1 MKLRSIIALFLVM
14 LLLAPS
20 LVGCMGAG
28 TPADTTGGSSDATTA
43 ESTTTVET
51 PEPEV
56 LMSLVT
62 NGVTNYKVIR
72 SDSCSNEIAVAAKE
86 LADYLNSVTGATFAI
101 ANDWYNSKKEQ
112 LPEKACE
119 ILIGKTNRVESQN
132 AAYDLREE
140 DFVVCE
146 ENDRI
151 VVMGGNDRKTLEAI
165 QYFKDNYVSVEEKN
179 VSIIKGEKAT
189 TRFNYGLGSLKIEGV
204 SIREYTVIY
213 PKDATDL
220 FPYNAALNLVDYV
233 KSELGFDIKIA
244 DDSTAVSEYEICIG
258 YTNRQPSLEAS
269 SVSLTI
275 DEYILKRSGKS
286 LYMLGK
292 SFMVGGGV
300 SELINAY
307 IGATGNNKEVDV
319 TGIPETNEKKTFVFP
334 EKATSA
340 LLLIGD
346 GMGQNHIE
354 ATYKGR
360 DDHFLAEDLINQ
372 GKCTTYSASVASGS
386 ASYTDSAASATALAT
401 GYKTKNGYLGLNSSK
416 ATITN
421 VRELASKNGAKTA
434 ILTTDAI
441 TGATPSGFLCHHNDR
456 NDGTTL
462 QSQINNLRKT
472 DKNLLFAVSVK
483 ENKANLVP
491 EARTE
496 LYTISRGGSTFFAMF
511 EEAYIDKE
519 SHNNNLSGVK
529 TTVLR
534 YNALIA
540 YCVEFVVLHPSTALV
555 ITADH
560 ECGSMTSTGGF
571 NSTNHTNTNV
581 PVFAIGPGTEMFKG
595 TTVDNTDIAK
605 FLAAAFTEA
614 KFGDQSLGKK

>member
-1 MKLRSIIALFLVM
+1 MKLRSLVALLLVM
-14 LLLAPS
+14 LLLMPM
-20 LVGCMGAG
+20 LVGCMS
-28 TPADTTGGSSDATTA
+28 TNPPADGTTEDSATEA

-51 PEPEV
+51 PEPEI
-56 LMSLVT
+56 LMSLVA

-86 LADYLNSVTGATFAI
+86 LADYLNAVTGATFALG
-101 ANDWYNSKKEQ
+101 NDWYNSKKEQ

-119 ILIGKTNRVESQN
+119 ILVGKTNRVESQN

-140 DFVVCE
+140 DYVVCE

-151 VVMGGNDRKTLEAI
+151 VIMGGNDRRTLEAI

-213 PKDATDL
+213 PKNAEDL
-220 FPYNAALNLVDYV
+220 FAYNAALNFVDYV
-233 KSELGFDIKIA
+233 KSELGFDIAIA
-244 DDSTAVSEYEICIG
+244 DDSKAVSEYEICIG
-258 YTNRQPSLEAS
+258 YTNRQPSLDAA

-300 SELINAY
+300 SELINSY
-307 IGATGNNKEVDV
+307 IGETGNNKEVNV
-319 TGIPETNEKKTFVFP
+319 TGIPETNDKKTFVFP
-334 EKATSA
+334 DKATSA

-360 DDHFLAEDLINQ
+360 DDHFLAEDLINK
-372 GKCTTYSASVASGS
+372 GKCTTYSASVTSGS

-416 ATITN
+416 GSITN
-421 VRELASKNGAKTA
+421 VRELASKMGAKTA
-434 ILTTDAI
+434 ILTTDDI
-441 TGATPSGFLCHHNDR
+441 TGATPSGFLCHHNNR

-462 QSQINNLRKT
+462 LSQINNLRKT
-472 DKNLLFAVSVK
+472 DKNLLYAVSVK
-483 ENKANLVP
+483 DNKAKLVD
-491 EARTE
+491 EARVE
-496 LYTISRGGSTFFAMF
+496 LYDISRGGSTFFAMF

-534 YNALIA
+534 YNSLIA
-540 YCVEFVVLHPSTALV
+540 YCVEFVILHPTTALV

-581 PVFAIGPGTEMFKG
+581 PVFAIGPGTEMFKD

-605 FLAAAFTEA
+605 FLAKAFTSA
-614 KFGDQSLGKK
+614 SFGDPNATKK

>member
-1 MKLRSIIALFLVM
+1 MKLRSLVALLLVM
-14 LLLAPS
+14 LLLMPM
-20 LVGCMGAG
+20 LVGCMS
-28 TPADTTGGSSDATTA
+28 TNPPADGTTEDSATEA

-51 PEPEV
+51 PEPEI
-56 LMSLVT
+56 LMSLVA

-86 LADYLNSVTGATFAI
+86 LADYLNAVTGATFALG
-101 ANDWYNSKKEQ
+101 NDWYNSKKEQ

-119 ILIGKTNRVESQN
+119 ILVGKTNRVESQN

-140 DFVVCE
+140 DYVVCE

-151 VVMGGNDRKTLEAI
+151 VIMGGNDRRTLEAI

-213 PKDATDL
+213 PKNAEDL
-220 FPYNAALNLVDYV
+220 FAYNAALNFVDYV
-233 KSELGFDIKIA
+233 KSELGFDIAIA
-244 DDSTAVSEYEICIG
+244 DDSKAVSEYEICIG
-258 YTNRQPSLEAS
+258 YTNRQPSLDAA

-300 SELINAY
+300 SELINSY
-307 IGATGNNKEVDV
+307 IGETGNNKEVNV
-319 TGIPETNEKKTFVFP
+319 TGIPETNDKKTFVFP
-334 EKATSA
+334 DKATSA

-360 DDHFLAEDLINQ
+360 DDHFLAEDLINK
-372 GKCTTYSASVASGS
+372 GKCTTYSASVTSGS

-416 ATITN
+416 GSITN
-421 VRELASKNGAKTA
+421 VRELASKMGAKTA
-434 ILTTDAI
+434 ILTTDDI
-441 TGATPSGFLCHHNDR
+441 TGATPSGFLCHHNNR

-462 QSQINNLRKT
+462 LSQINNLRKT
-472 DKNLLFAVSVK
+472 DKNLLYAVSVK
-483 ENKANLVP
+483 NNKAKLVD
-491 EARTE
+491 EARVE
-496 LYTISRGGSTFFAMF
+496 LYDISRGGSTFFAMF

-534 YNALIA
+534 YNSLIA
-540 YCVEFVVLHPSTALV
+540 YCVEFVILHPTTALV

-581 PVFAIGPGTEMFKG
+581 PVFAIGPGTEMFKD

-605 FLAAAFTEA
+605 FLAKAFTSA
-614 KFGDQSLGKK
+614 SFGDPNATKK

>member
-1 MKLRSIIALFLVM
+1 MKLRSLVALLLVM
-14 LLLAPS
+14 LLLLPTLVSCMSSNPS
-20 LVGCMGAG
+20 ADETTAG
-28 TPADTTGGSSDATTA
+28 STTEA

-51 PEPEV
+51 PEPEI
-56 LMSLVT
+56 LMSLVA

-72 SDSCSNEIAVAAKE
+72 SDDCSDAIATAAKG
-86 LADYLNSVTGATFAI
+86 LADYLTQITGATFQV

-119 ILIGKTNRVESQN
+119 ILVGNTNRVETKN

-140 DFVVCE
+140 DYVVCE

-151 VVMGGNDRKTLEAI
+151 VIMGGNDRRTLEAI

-213 PKDATDL
+213 PKNAEDL
-220 FPYNAALNLVDYV
+220 FPYNAALNFVDYV

-244 DDSTAVSEYEICIG
+244 DDSKAVSEYEICIG
-258 YTNRQPSLEAS
+258 YTNRQPSLDAA

-300 SELINAY
+300 SELINSY
-307 IGATGNNKEVDV
+307 IGETGNNKEVNV
-319 TGIPETNEKKTFVFP
+319 TGIPETNDKKTFVFP
-334 EKATSA
+334 EKATSS

-360 DDHFLAEDLINQ
+360 DDHFLAYDLVNK
-372 GKCTTYSASVASGS
+372 GMCTTYSASVTSGS
-386 ASYTDSAASATALAT
+386 SSYTDSAASATALAT

-416 ATITN
+416 GSITN
-421 VRELASKNGAKTA
+421 VRELASKMGAKTA
-434 ILTTDAI
+434 ILTTDDI
-441 TGATPSGFLCHHNDR
+441 TGATPSGFLCHHSNR

-462 QSQINNLRKT
+462 LSQIDNLRKT
-472 DKNLLFAVSVK
+472 DKNLLYAVSVK
-483 ENKANLVP
+483 SNKAKLVD
-491 EARTE
+491 EARVE
-496 LYTISRGGSTFFAMF
+496 LYDISRGGSTFFAMF

-534 YNALIA
+534 YNSLIA
-540 YCVEFVVLHPSTALV
+540 YCIEFVILHPTTALV

-581 PVFAIGPGTEMFKG
+581 PVFAIGPGTEMFKD

-605 FLAAAFTEA
+605 FLAKAFTGA
-614 KFGDQSLGKK
+614 SFGDPNATKK